1 MRIMQGSESPE
12 DRPGGMDM
20 TARSRETEAQV
31 IELLKIHGPLAVSE
45 IRPLLQ
51 DDSALLSAM
60 ANLRLDGRIRRAGYK
75 NTSKIWR
82 LT

>member
-1 MRIMQGSESPE
+1 
-12 DRPGGMDM
+12 M

-31 IELLKIHGPLAVSE
+31 IELLKVHGPLAVSE